1 MTQFSRLEVIQ
12 SFKTKILKWAA
23 IQIYYYLIAADG
35 EISEQ
40 EMESFLEIAKET
52 DPLFDQ
58 YKEQLIEECKNQMGK
73 ITEEKNRCTVLKE
86 GIDLVHRDQLS
97 EILKGIESKSGHIN
111 ANMFI
116 WNMLSIAMSDGTY
129 ANKER
134 ELIQYVVEK
143 FELGKAAFLELE
155 NAMKAMQDI
164 DQSIAWMV
172 HKENPFVIR
181 GKNWNISSS
190 DKGKYIDEFTSRREV
205 IFNSVK
211 ESTKN

>member
-23 IQIYYYLIAADG
+23 IQIYYYLIVADG

-58 YKEQLIEECKNQMGK
+58 YKEQLIEECKTQVGK
-73 ITEEKNRCTVLKE
+73 ITEEEKRCAVLKE
-86 GIDLVHRDQLS
+86 GIDLVCQDQLS
-97 EILKGIESKSGHIN
+97 EILKGLESKSGHIN
-111 ANMFI
+111 VNMFI

-129 ANKER
+129 ADKER
-134 ELIQYVVEK
+134 ELIQYVVER
-143 FELGKAAFLELE
+143 FELDKVAFLELE
-155 NAMKAMQDI
+155 NAMKAIQDI

-172 HKENPFVIR
+172 HKDNPFVIR

-205 IFNSVK
+205 IFNNVK